1 MKKPSKLTRSEPRPE
16 QAPGALQNP
25 TPPPVG
31 PPDITENRVTRSSL
45 QYIRNNA
52 LDRSAHT
59 RRLIAELEEWS
70 DEISAT
76 IAFLKVQQK

>member
-1 MKKPSKLTRSEPRPE
+1 MKKPKQAE
-16 QAPGALQNP
+16 QGPQALQSQP
-25 TPPPVG
+25 TSPPG

-70 DEISAT
+70 DEIAAT
-76 IAFLKVQQK
+76 IAFLKAQQK